1 MRSNILIMG
10 GLLLFL
16 AIVAATLRPVRLQA
30 GETSVTKYGI
40 VSEMYKTVF
49 NDVAVKLHGHAN
61 IYYINDALEDGSSLD
76 EWKVKLLNKPV
87 QIRYSEKWTPIQ
99 QEGEQHF
106 IQSLAYQGELI
117 YLDKK

>member
-10 GLLLFL
+10 GLLLFM

-30 GETSVTKYGI
+30 EETWITKHGI
-40 VSEMYKTVF
+40 VSEIYKTVF

-61 IYYINDALEDGSSLD
+61 IYYIDGALEDGSSLD

-106 IQSLAYQGELI
+106 VKTLAYQGQLLYHDNE
-117 YLDKK
+117 